1 MPEQTYATHRRFLPL
16 YHFFAVPVLGLNI
29 LARIYVLVRHFSR
42 LAIWELIVAL
52 ALFALALAV
61 RMMATRAQ
69 DRIIRLEERLRLERI
84 LPAELRSRIGE
95 LAPSQLIGLRFCS
108 DDDLADLTRAVLE
121 GPIRSREE
129 IKRRI
134 RNWRPDLLRV

>member
-16 YHFFAVPVLGLNI
+16 YHFFAVPILGLNI
-29 LARIYVLVRHFSR
+29 LARIYVLFRHFSR
-42 LAIWELIVAL
+42 LAIWDLIVAL

-69 DRIIRLEERLRLERI
+69 DRIIRLEERLRLQRV
-84 LPAELRSRIGE
+84 LPADLRGRVDELT
-95 LAPSQLIGLRFCS
+95 PSQLVALRFC
-108 DDDLADLTRAVLE
+108 ADAELPELTRAVLDDQVR
-121 GPIRSREE
+121 GREE

-134 RNWRPDLLRV
+134 KSWRPDLLRV